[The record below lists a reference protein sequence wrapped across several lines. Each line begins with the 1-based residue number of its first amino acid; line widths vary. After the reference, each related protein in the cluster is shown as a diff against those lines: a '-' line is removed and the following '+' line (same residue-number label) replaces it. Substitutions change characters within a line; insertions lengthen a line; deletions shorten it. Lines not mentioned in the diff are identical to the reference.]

1 MAWTIEIWQEPTCL
15 LKRRAVPKTI
25 FLEENLCPC

>member
-1 MAWTIEIWQEPTCL
+1 LTWTIKIWQEPTCP
-15 LKRRAVPKTI
+15 LKPRAVPKTM